1 MKINYQGEPV
11 DTTAKTVAEFLSAR
25 GVDPAKAIVEYGGEV
40 YAPGADLSA
49 LALVDGLLVLVFQLE
64 ELLLGLEDAFFLDDF
79 GFLLGLFKVGVG
91 LLGHGLPQ

>member
-1 MKINYQGEPV
+1 MKIKYQGDAV

-49 LALVDGLLVLVFQLE
+49 LALVDDASLDVFKMTA
-64 ELLLGLEDAFFLDDF
+64 G
-79 GFLLGLFKVGVG
+79 G
-91 LLGHGLPQ
+91 

>member
-1 MKINYQGEPV
+1 MKIMYQGDVV

-49 LALVDGLLVLVFQLE
+49 ITLVDGASLDVFKMTA
-64 ELLLGLEDAFFLDDF
+64 G
-79 GFLLGLFKVGVG
+79 G
-91 LLGHGLPQ
+91 